1 MMRRLLLL
9 LSLLCVSFF
18 SWGGAE
24 YDPNDVPL
32 DSLFANVGKIGWTDS
47 LPDADSPFVKMD
59 DTLSQ
64 IMRYLDS
71 VQSSHEADT
80 AVAEI
85 TYGSDTLSAR
95 DWYRSQYGPGKKMR
109 KYEER
114 KPLFED
120 FELSLGPLVWLV
132 AGMVIF
138 LVVVVLVVTISG
150 YQRKKKGVNH
160 QQESVTTVELEGGD
174 LKRMVEKEN
183 YKEAVRILYVQTL
196 TWLNNRELIRWER
209 SKTPIEYYYEMPDKR
224 SKAPFLELTRIFL
237 EARYDRIVVDR
248 VMFDRAQQCAN
259 LIMKR

>member
-1 MMRRLLLL
+1 M
-9 LSLLCVSFF
+9 
-18 SWGGAE
+18 
-24 YDPNDVPL
+24 
-32 DSLFANVGKIGWTDS
+32 
-47 LPDADSPFVKMD
+47 
-59 DTLSQ
+59 
-64 IMRYLDS
+64 
-71 VQSSHEADT
+71 
-80 AVAEI
+80 
-85 TYGSDTLSAR
+85 
-95 DWYRSQYGPGKKMR
+95 
-109 KYEER
+109 
-114 KPLFED
+114 FED

-174 LKRMVEKEN
+174 LKRMVETEN

-248 VMFDRAQQCAN
+248 AMFDRAQQCAN